1 MMDVSIGA
9 CHIVLFII
17 EGYAYEL
24 LGFTK
29 FASICWMQR
38 NLTSSKPKAD
48 ELAASEMVV
57 AYGSSNWALLVEG

>member
-38 NLTSSKPKAD
+38 NLTSSEPKAD
-48 ELAASEMVV
+48 ELAASEMAV
-57 AYGSSNWALLVEG
+57 AYSSSNWVLLVEG

>member
-9 CHIVLFII
+9 CYIVPFII

-38 NLTSSKPKAD
+38 NLTSSEPKAD
-48 ELAASEMVV
+48 ELASSEMAV